1 MRNAIRYKGL
11 MVSVGM
17 LLFSAFFY
25 ASSYMIKDS
34 GIVAIGPAFIPRIVC
49 GGMGLL
55 ALIQMVLDLLELRR
69 QKGKPA
75 DPAEKRE
82 INVAMVLATVALFA
96 LYIFC
101 LSILGFIISTI
112 LYLFVQMFLL
122 SVGKK
127 QNLVLFAVISIAL
140 TVLIYFFFRQVMYLM
155 LPAGILP
162 F

>member
-1 MRNAIRYKGL
+1 
-11 MVSVGM
+11 
-17 LLFSAFFY
+17 
-25 ASSYMIKDS
+25 
-34 GIVAIGPAFIPRIVC
+34 
-49 GGMGLL
+49 MGLL

-112 LYLFVQMFLL
+112 LFCLCRCFCFRWEKTEPCAFCRDFHCPDGIDLFLFPPGDVFDAAGRNSALL
-122 SVGKK
+122 S
-127 QNLVLFAVISIAL
+127 
-140 TVLIYFFFRQVMYLM
+140 YLQR
-155 LPAGILP
+155 PCRP
-162 F
+162 FDFLSTK